1 MSTTDA
7 SDARTEQLRSMMR
20 EVWGY
25 EEFRPLQER
34 AMLAGISGQD
44 SLVVLPTGA
53 GNRYAIRCPRCVSKA
68 WPLSSRR

>member
-44 SLVVLPTGA
+44 SLVVLPTGGGKSLCYQVPA
-53 GNRYAIRCPRCVSKA
+53 LCLEGMA
-68 WPLSSRR
+68 